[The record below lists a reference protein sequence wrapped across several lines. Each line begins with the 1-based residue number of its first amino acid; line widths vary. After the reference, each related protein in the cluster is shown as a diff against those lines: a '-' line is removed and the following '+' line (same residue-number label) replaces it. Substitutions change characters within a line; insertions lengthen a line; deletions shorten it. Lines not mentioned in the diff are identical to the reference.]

1 MRAASAIPACQP
13 SSRRRSAAGQCPRAA
28 RGMLHMQQRV
38 TGRTAPPRP
47 AGTRRRAAN
56 RPPADSPVLTNSAAI
71 PRADADVR
79 VDDRGTARPNDGD
92 PPHPGVAG
100 DAPGSRSAPRPGRER
115 RPVAG
120 VAPSRPQVFESLV
133 HYCLLHHPQ
142 SCGCVHSPDLRGRE
156 FEEAAADESQ
166 GTDGRPGT
174 GREED
179 GTPRAGPERP
189 GTHGLRK
196 VVSSYRQRAERRL
209 GLPMDVSR
217 VRTFTRA
224 SSRGQLL

>member
-1 MRAASAIPACQP
+1 
-13 SSRRRSAAGQCPRAA
+13 
-28 RGMLHMQQRV
+28 MLHMQQWLR
-38 TGRTAPPRP
+38 GRTAPPRP

-56 RPPADSPVLTNSAAI
+56 RPRTDSPVLTNSAAI

-79 VDDRGTARPNDGD
+79 LDDRGTVRPNDGD
-92 PPHPGVAG
+92 PPPPGAAG
-100 DAPGSRSAPRPGRER
+100 DAPGSGSPPAPARGRPRSLRAAPG
-115 RPVAG
+115 G
-120 VAPSRPQVFESLV
+120 PQVFESLV
-133 HYCLLHHPQ
+133 HYCLLHHPV
-142 SCGCVHSPDLRGRE
+142 SCGCVHPPDLRGRE

-166 GTDGRPGT
+166 GTDGSPGT